1 MIAAKIILIIIQLLL
16 MINLLVFSY
25 LKKSITKEINNY
37 SDTNGDEY
45 IILMMMLHTEFRKT
59 IYMGFLM
66 LPRIKKIKKDFI
78 LKYRMD
84 IIKME
89 LDKLKLIF
97 SLKNASSVPNE
108 EEAEKIKHLENK
120 LRNIDLREKII
131 KIKKRKK
138 SWVIY

>member
-1 MIAAKIILIIIQLLL
+1 MITAKIILIIIQLLL

-25 LKKSITKEINNY
+25 LRKSITKEINKY
-37 SDTNGDEY
+37 IDTNGDEY
-45 IILMMMLHTEFRKT
+45 FILMMRLHTEFRKT

-66 LPRIKKIKKDFI
+66 LPRIRKIKKDFI

-89 LDKLKLIF
+89 LDEIKMGLN
-97 SLKNASSVPNE
+97 LKNALSLPNE
-108 EEAEKIKHLENK
+108 EEAEKIKYLENK
-120 LRNIDLREKII
+120 LRNIELREKII

-138 SWVIY
+138 SWV

>member
-1 MIAAKIILIIIQLLL
+1 MITAKIILTIIQLLL

-25 LKKSITKEINNY
+25 LRKSITKEINKY

-45 IILMMMLHTEFRKT
+45 FILMMRLHTEFRKT

-66 LPRIKKIKKDFI
+66 LPRIRKIKKDFI

-89 LDKLKLIF
+89 LDEIKMGLN
-97 SLKNASSVPNE
+97 LKNALSLPNEE
-108 EEAEKIKHLENK
+108 EEAEKIKYLENK
-120 LRNIDLREKII
+120 LRNIELREKII

-138 SWVIY
+138 SWV

>member
-25 LKKSITKEINNY
+25 LRKSITKEINKY

-45 IILMMMLHTEFRKT
+45 FILMMRLHTEFRKT

-66 LPRIKKIKKDFI
+66 LPRIRKIKKDFI

-89 LDKLKLIF
+89 LDEIKMGLN
-97 SLKNASSVPNE
+97 LKNALSLPNE
-108 EEAEKIKHLENK
+108 EEAEKIKYLENK
-120 LRNIDLREKII
+120 LRNIELREKII

-138 SWVIY
+138 SWV